1 MSQENVEIVR
11 RGIEAFNRRDF
22 DAALRDVAPDAT
34 FDMSHSRGPDVGLY
48 VGHDAIRRFWTEM
61 TEPFERHT
69 MIPDEFIPH
78 GEQVVV
84 PLTARL
90 TGRGRIEVEGRGAPV
105 ATLRDGRLVRW
116 TMYQDRDEALKA
128 VGLEE

>member
-1 MSQENVEIVR
+1 
-11 RGIEAFNRRDF
+11 
-22 DAALRDVAPDAT
+22 
-34 FDMSHSRGPDVGLY
+34 
-48 VGHDAIRRFWTEM
+48 
-61 TEPFERHT
+61 